1 MLKKFFE
8 IEPASARRLR
18 DLYNN
23 RLYPLDD
30 MEKTLKQIRALDTT
44 GECCIGE
51 RFRMERGQ
59 TPKAGGLI
67 CTIKMD
73 IFDKN
78 GEKIKL
84 KDEFLFTLQDT
95 IGDLLERGCQ
105 KLNADPEEHSLYT
118 CNWADEAVR
127 KLKDRSAT
135 AEEEGLTEDC
145 SLKLLHFSQGLS
157 DEMRTYEL
165 FYSATGFPGDLK
177 KLGKL
182 TINENK
188 KIDELKEQ
196 IKTFCTKENGFET
209 PFELDHMI
217 VRKLNKLN
225 RPCKVLGENNKTIK
239 RLKVNCIGLV
249 FTILDHKVVTDPN
262 DLRLFICERKGR
274 FYSTYD
280 DLVLHK

>member
-1 MLKKFFE
+1 MPGGPGAKAARPQCGRSSSSATLSNSRWL
-8 IEPASARRLR
+8 ASWR
-18 DLYNN
+18 
-23 RLYPLDD
+23 PLISHIAAAT
-30 MEKTLKQIRALDTT
+30 KR
-44 GECCIGE
+44 
-51 RFRMERGQ
+51 
-59 TPKAGGLI
+59 PKRVMI
-67 CTIKMD
+67 
-73 IFDKN
+73 
-78 GEKIKL
+78 
-84 KDEFLFTLQDT
+84 Q
-95 IGDLLERGCQ
+95 
-105 KLNADPEEHSLYT
+105 YT